1 MNIFKL
7 VFKDILFFIKKVYRY
22 YFWNLKK
29 VAISF
34 SSSISIK
41 AKIDSNCFFTG
52 NSQISSHAEIG
63 EYTYGHN
70 VTIHHAKIGKYCSI
84 GPDVKIGL
92 DEHPLDKIST
102 HPKFYDKIPQKTAI
116 INDHVWIGTNCVI
129 LGGVTIGEHAVIA
142 AGAVVTKDVA
152 AYTIVG
158 GVPAVFIKNRK
169 QINYD
174 S

>member
-7 VFKDILFFIKKVYRY
+7 IFCDILFIIKKIYRY
-22 YFWNLKK
+22 YYWNLKK
-29 VAISF
+29 ISVDY
-34 SSSISIK
+34 SCSISIK
-41 AKIDSNCFFTG
+41 AKIEPNCFFTG
-52 NSQISSHAEIG
+52 NTQITDQAEIG

-92 DEHPLDKIST
+92 DEHPLDKTST
-102 HPKFYDKIPQKTAI
+102 HPKFYDAIAQKKAI
-116 INDHVWIGTNCVI
+116 INDHVWIGANCVI

-142 AGAVVTKDVA
+142 AGAVVSKNVD

-158 GVPAVFIKNRK
+158 GVPAVFIKNRNK
-169 QINYD
+169 
-174 S
+174 